1 MSAGSSILDTM
12 IVVIFTIIIITS
24 LYLVIIE
31 MIRRKRFVYYRVI
44 PHREDNAKVQD
55 IKSMMIAFHNIKHK
69 RIVRWILRHDWKSL
83 IFHRD
88 KEGKIYY
95 YVGLDKALGYQV
107 ERAFKL
113 AHNRCHF
120 TEIDKEKLPLPSVK
134 HIGGRLVLRKKH
146 KKESLPLAPFK
157 EDFLANLVYSIP
169 DEGWMKIDLKSE
181 REKELDKSIREAEE
195 EYKDVSFQDRTG
207 VERSELRSLQ
217 RRFQTNEV
225 SFRTYISL
233 ATDTDDGVNKLKSLS
248 NFISS
253 KMNYEN
259 ELLYRKFR
267 NGVKYYPRR
276 VGSFLV
282 PDAGRMITTG
292 MEVANIF
299 HLPNYSKT
307 DNYVVEEISKQT
319 ELYDKTIEMLN
330 QGIFNHDSGV
340 SVGYSELADG
350 TNRNIKVRLDS
361 LKDHCVVT
369 GKTGSGKS
377 SFIVAIL
384 DGLMKDNIFNDGNY
398 AGLTFLDPGRDTAL
412 TLFNRILKYEK
423 EGAEV
428 NWKKVNYIPLKNT
441 DFPLA
446 LNLLDKDVDVSHSV
460 IADAVTNIIEGAIED
475 RAPIAERLMK
485 KSIETLLADD
495 RPHTILEV
503 AMLINNNDTSYRNE
517 ILKRVKKNPANYDIV
532 NYWEQDA
539 DQNIKT
545 SGVAL
550 KNRIDIISQSP
561 ILKNVFGQTNNEF
574 DFKKMLD
581 EGYINLIDLSG
592 LRDSELKII
601 SGYISFRMYTA
612 SLGRSAKSKFHL
624 LAFDETKTMG
634 DLEYVTRIVAETR
647 KFNLATLVGS
657 QTFGQ
662 LNRNMKRAL
671 KDVQDNFISL
681 LQGESEAEEV
691 ASFLSDGRVQITPK
705 DLTSLDSTS
714 REGYI
719 ALKDTPEG
727 STKKSRYTV
736 KVKIAPLTKY
746 DSNGGAVEYQSEEEL
761 AAVTWSEKIANLN
774 RIYYT
779 SVKHKNEIEF
789 ELMQIMQ
796 PFKSFKKEDIF
807 KYTSMTKEEMYRIN
821 NIRENGSSEV
831 VEIKQTSH
839 SDVYGELEPIDNVKG
854 NENKK
859 VTDNNNNMIQKLE
872 AFEEQEEPERKIV
885 RNQLNNQ
892 EELKTFN
899 HMGLSTLK
907 EKAENKKTAT
917 ETKERELEEKMSTK
931 ELEGED
937 MSFRQSESNSEEP
950 KKLTLKEIKAR
961 AKRNE

>member
-1 MSAGSSILDTM
+1 MDYISNIFSSSNVNAGVSILDSIISITLVLS
-12 IVVIFTIIIITS
+12 VVAI
-24 LYLVIIE
+24 LYLIIVE
-31 MIRRKRFVYYRVI
+31 LIRRRRFVYYRVI
-44 PHREDNAKVQD
+44 PHREDNTKIDD
-55 IKSMMIAFHNIKHK
+55 IKSMMIAIHNVKHK

-83 IFHRD
+83 VFYRD

-95 YVGLDKALGYQV
+95 YVGVDKSLGYQV
-107 ERAFKL
+107 ERAFKIT
-113 AHNRCHF
+113 HNRCHF
-120 TEIDKEKLPLPSVK
+120 TEIDKDKLPLPSNK
-134 HIGGRLVLRKKH
+134 HIGGRLILRKKF
-146 KKESLPLAPFK
+146 KKESLPLSPIK
-157 EDFLANLVYSIP
+157 TDFLSNLIYSLP
-169 DEGWMKIDLKSE
+169 NAGWIKIDLKT
-181 REKELDKSIREAEE
+181 EKEKDLDKSISEAEE
-195 EYKDVSFQDRTG
+195 EYKDVSFQERTG
-207 VERSELRSLQ
+207 VQRSELSSLQ

-225 SFRTYISL
+225 SFRTYISM
-233 ATDTDDGVNKLKSLS
+233 ATDSENGSDKLKSLS
-248 NFISS
+248 QLVSS

-259 ELLYRKFR
+259 ELVYRKFR
-267 NGVKYYPRR
+267 NGVTFYPRR

-292 MEVANIF
+292 KEIANIF
-299 HLPNYSKT
+299 HLPNYSKE
-307 DNYVVEEISKQT
+307 DDYIVEEISKDT

-330 QGIFNHDSGV
+330 EGIFNHESGV
-340 SVGYSELADG
+340 SVGYAELADG
-350 TNRNIKVRLDS
+350 TERNIKVRLDS

-369 GKTGSGKS
+369 GKTGAGKS

-384 DGLMKDNIFNDGNY
+384 DGLMKDNIFNEGDY

-423 EGAEV
+423 EGGNV
-428 NWKKVNYIPLKNT
+428 NWERVNYIPLKT
-441 DFPLA
+441 TEFPLA

-460 IADAVTNIIEGAIED
+460 IADAVTNIIESAIED

-503 AMLINNNDTSYRNE
+503 AMLINDKDTTYRNE
-517 ILKRVKKNPANYDIV
+517 VLKRVKKNPANYDIV

-681 LQGESEAEEV
+681 LQGESESEEV
-691 ASFLSDGRVQITPK
+691 ASFLSDGRVQITSK

-727 STKKSRYTV
+727 SSKKSRYTV
-736 KVKIAPLTKY
+736 KVKIDPLTKY
-746 DSNGGAVEYQSEEEL
+746 DSNGLAVKFQSSEETK
-761 AAVTWSEKIANLN
+761 AVDWSEEIANLN
-774 RIYYT
+774 RIYHT
-779 SVKHKNEIEF
+779 GVKHKDEIAF

-796 PFKSFKKEDIF
+796 PYKKFSKDDIY
-807 KYTSMTKEEMYRIN
+807 KYTSMTKEEMYNIN
-821 NIRENGSSEV
+821 SIRENGYHDAANLKED
-831 VEIKQTSH
+831 IPTN
-839 SDVYGELEPIDNVKG
+839 DVHKLEPINVSSKTVIRTDKEDNMK
-854 NENKK
+854 
-859 VTDNNNNMIQKLE
+859 TDLE
-872 AFEEQEEPERKIV
+872 PIEEIIEQEEINETEVKEEE
-885 RNQLNNQ
+885 
-892 EELKTFN
+892 EELKAFN
-899 HMGLSTLK
+899 EMGLSNLK
-907 EKAENKKTAT
+907 EKYSNKKSAIEKEKQAET
-917 ETKERELEEKMSTK
+917 EIEKQPKVDYS
-931 ELEGED
+931 
-937 MSFRQSESNSEEP
+937 EP
-950 KKLTLKEIKAR
+950 KKSILKEIKAR
-961 AKRNE
+961 QEKSD